1 MNRQTKIILA
11 GGGGAEDSHPL
22 DKLFASWIG
31 VEGKLL
37 YLPIALRGMRSFES
51 CFEWITA
58 TFAPWNLNLIRMWTD
73 LTDHQAYELNQF
85 AAVYIGGGNT
95 YSLLAELVHSGFDHH
110 LTVYAHEGGIIYG
123 GSAGAVVLGQD
134 IRTVA
139 HVDRNDVGLTD
150 FECLNLANDHAIWPH
165 YESKDD
171 RLIENFVQT
180 YQLPVL
186 AISERSGIVIESGV
200 LRTVGFEP
208 SYRFDHQGKLEV

>member
-11 GGGGAEDSHPL
+11 GGGGAEDSQPL

-31 VEGKLL
+31 IEGKLL
-37 YLPIALRGMRSFES
+37 YLPIALRRMRSFDS
-51 CFEWITA
+51 CFEWIRE

-73 LTDHQAYELNQF
+73 LTDHQAYELNEF

-95 YSLLAELVHSGFDHH
+95 YSLLAELVHSGFDRH

-139 HVDRNDVGLTD
+139 HVDRNEVGLTD
-150 FECLNLANDHAIWPH
+150 FQCLNLANDHAVWPH
-165 YESKDD
+165 YESEDD
-171 RLIENFVQT
+171 RLIENFVQR